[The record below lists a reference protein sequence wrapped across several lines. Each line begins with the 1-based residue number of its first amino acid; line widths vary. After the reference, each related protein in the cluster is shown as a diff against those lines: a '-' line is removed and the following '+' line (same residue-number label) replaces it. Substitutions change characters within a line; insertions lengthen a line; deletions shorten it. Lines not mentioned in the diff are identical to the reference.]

1 MWWVLGAIVLV
12 VAGGALALQ
21 YAAGRNGPAV
31 LDRIDRTVG
40 GGRDTVQRVKA
51 AYGPSPTQSVAVY
64 GTQEGDESPRPV
76 LLFVHGGSWAKGS
89 PDDYG
94 FFARAFVPE
103 GFVVVLAGYRL
114 RPESVFPGM
123 LQDTAAALAWTREN
137 IAAHGGDPN
146 NIVLVG
152 HSAGAYN
159 VVMTTLDRQ
168 WLGRVGL
175 SDDAVAG
182 VVGLSGPYDFYP
194 FDSESTKASFGG
206 ADNPQKTTQPVA
218 YARGDAPP
226 MLLMTG
232 DRDETVEPRNT
243 YALADALRDAGGQ
256 VRWVT
261 LADADHARPIMLT
274 AAPWRRDR
282 RVVDAVTDFAR
293 RVVQNDGVRDYRGTT
308 SVPVQATD
316 G

>member
-1 MWWVLGAIVLV
+1 MWWVLSAIVLL

-31 LDRIDRTVG
+31 LDRIDRTIG
-40 GGRDTVQRVKA
+40 GDRDTVQRVKA
-51 AYGPSPTQSVAVY
+51 AYGPSPAQSVAIY
-64 GTQEGDESPRPV
+64 GARDGDGLPRPV

-103 GFVVVLAGYRL
+103 GFMVVLAGYRL

-123 LQDTAAALAWTREN
+123 LEDTAAAVAWTREN
-137 IAAHGGDPN
+137 IAAHGGDPDT
-146 NIVLVG
+146 IVLVG

-168 WLGRVGL
+168 WLGREGL

-206 ADNPQKTTQPVA
+206 ADNPRKTTQPVA

-243 YALADALRDAGGQ
+243 YALANALRNAGGQ
-256 VRWVT
+256 VQRVT

-274 AAPWRRDR
+274 AAPWRHNK
-282 RVVDAVTDFAR
+282 RVIDAVTDFAR
-293 RVVQNDGVRDYRGTT
+293 RVVRNADVHGNPGTT